1 MIDNI
6 LIQNS
11 KLLKQLNYIRN
22 EENRFVSK
30 QFFLSK

>member
-6 LIQNS
+6 LNQNF
-11 KLLKQLNYIRN
+11 KTIKYIRN